1 MEVGLEVLQ
10 EADLEV
16 LQEAEVVP
24 AVVLVHL
31 LVASLLE
38 LLSLVVLVLVLVVQ
52 PDPVADLVQ
61 VVVEDDQVPRP
72 SSVASQLHQSESV
85 APRESDPDP
94 KEQLEVPIEEVVDS
108 AVMEAT
114 DGCSLPLLQVL
125 RRC

>member
-1 MEVGLEVLQ
+1 MLEV
-10 EADLEV
+10 EVDLEV
-16 LQEAEVVP
+16 LQEAEV
-24 AVVLVHL
+24 ALEVVLVHR
-31 LVASLLE
+31 LVVPSLE

-52 PDPVADLVQ
+52 PDLVVDLVQ
-61 VVVEDDQVPRP
+61 VVVENDQVPHP
-72 SSVASQLHQSESV
+72 SSVASLLLQSESV

-114 DGCSLPLLQVL
+114 DGCSLPSLQVL